1 MKRLLFTMIVA
12 CAMIISL
19 NSCNKDDSLPIQSTG
34 TGTSSSN
41 NSNAIDL
48 TTNNWEAKGGGI
60 FVNIFP
66 NVISL
71 KANQSVNVYLNG
83 KEIHERVPFMDGVLW
98 ATNTQTDV
106 AITYRGNSETVPP
119 RVAITVV
126 IE

>member
-1 MKRLLFTMIVA
+1 
-12 CAMIISL
+12 MIISFS
-19 NSCNKDDSLPIQSTG
+19 SCNKDDSLPIQSTG